1 MNENQLEDGISI
13 TELFAIVWKRKIII
27 GIATVVTA
35 ILFMLVVVFG
45 VNPNSLRYT
54 SSFDMYFP
62 GIVENK
68 YPSGYYFDYKDIIS
82 DENIELVLKNSNE
95 FEGVV
100 LSDFNNDTITI
111 SETTIISS
119 NTEIT
124 NRSFSIS
131 VQGSLFENNKEAATF
146 VESLVSQA
154 NEKILN
160 SVDDLSFSTYLNNA
174 KQAQTFELQLN
185 LLNQQVSYVSNLYTN
200 LIDEFGD
207 VTING
212 NTLLNYKTQYSSY
225 FTINSISNLI
235 QELNNNVYVK
245 DYETNLNYLN
255 TSKGILDNEI
265 TILEDQ
271 IAALDEK
278 VTTLLG
284 DRNDVS
290 NAYPDIDSYNKE
302 IAALTLE
309 LVTKQ
314 HDSIMLGNK
323 INSGNSQEAIVKSQ
337 EFNSRINIIEEDLEG
352 FIDEYV
358 EIVKGV
364 YQQFSY
370 VNFSNREIV
379 TSSGTVSY
387 LLAGMVGAVMAGG
400 ISCVLFIVIDLTKKE
415 EKEENLNN

>member
-27 GIATVVTA
+27 GIATVLTA
-35 ILFMLVVVFG
+35 ILFMAFVVFG

-54 SSFDMYFP
+54 STFDMYFP

-82 DENIELVLKNSNE
+82 DENIELVLKNSDE
-95 FEGVV
+95 FKGVV
-100 LSDFNNDTITI
+100 LTDFNNDTITI

-119 NTEIT
+119 TTEIT
-124 NRSFSIS
+124 NRTFSIS
-131 VQGSLFENNKEAATF
+131 VQGSLFENSTEAATF

-154 NEKILN
+154 NDKILN

-185 LLNQQVSYVSNLYTN
+185 LLNQQVSYVSNLYNN

-314 HDSIMLGNK
+314 HDSLMLGNK
-323 INSGNSQEAIVKSQ
+323 INSGNSQEATVESQ
-337 EFNSRINIIEEDLEG
+337 EFNSRVEIIEEDLEG

-364 YQQFSY
+364 YHQFSY
-370 VNFSNREIV
+370 VNFSNRAIV